1 MLCRIERPQYRDLGT
16 CPLSLKPRRSATQQA
31 LRGLWL
37 VGVALLIPACAS
49 VGTRH
54 APLPVPPHLEIEVI
68 DPGVDPLGNPS
79 VRILAGNNER
89 AQVDIPPTVL
99 VHRYY
104 YSGDRS
110 FQGPLLPGGPTIAVV
125 NHPVTGERCYLELQ
139 MMPGAPRVFYS
150 ARSIEYDYGSHSTF
164 IRFPKYGCPQIVYRN
179 GTTFSRA
186 VAETLH
192 WDELR
197 SQWRAAQQHWHDN
210 RKRCRTMAQG
220 ALLELGDGIKLVFLP
235 LANAATMVPLVTPLV
250 ATDWEARWTERAAV
264 HQHDVAARRAARE
277 ARLRELDRPT
287 IR

>member
-110 FQGPLLPGGPTIAVV
+110 FQGPLL
-125 NHPVTGERCYLELQ
+125 
-139 MMPGAPRVFYS
+139 PGAPRVFYS